1 MALVAVYTNENC
13 PGIPEGARAEVWDD
27 DLEPD
32 QQAAWARARAVANR
46 IYWAQQRRKT
56 EGNANGKV

>member
-1 MALVAVYTNENC
+1 MALVAVYTHENC

-32 QQAAWARARAVANR
+32 QKAAWARARAVAAG
-46 IYWAQQRRKT
+46 IYWKHKREELAK
-56 EGNANGKV
+56 NGQV